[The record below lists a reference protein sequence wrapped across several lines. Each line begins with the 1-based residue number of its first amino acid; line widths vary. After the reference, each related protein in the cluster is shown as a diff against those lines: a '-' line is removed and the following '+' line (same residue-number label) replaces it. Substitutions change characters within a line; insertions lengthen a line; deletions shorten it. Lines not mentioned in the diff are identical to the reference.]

1 MAESIFDREPGT
13 GTTSALADVLGEEVI
28 NLTISALPPDITG
41 ALDKAKAVGQ
51 QAAAIGTALSSAA
64 GMGPLAIATA
74 VYQGLQAVNSAV
86 QAWADLI
93 NSKWQDQIAGVVG
106 WVCADLCKN
115 ANGRILAV
123 YQPSDEIT
131 LERPRGYE
139 GKSLKDKEWTCE
151 KMRGQYRSGYVACLG
166 RPTKSAILYTP
177 IPILVPSGG
186 IFDVQEPASIWGP
199 SGPGVYPSKELI
211 PENWSE
217 YKWWGLR
224 ANYLDSFQ
232 KWEWVARLIAQNDA
246 NPAPPVRTWTTVAP
260 GLAPTWGP
268 QGQGLPTSPY
278 ALGYVSGLL
287 ARPAP
292 DLDAVAKILS
302 TSEQT
307 PRTAQ
312 VRRTTELLLWTRE
325 DLRRR
330 KLAPGQPEGSA
341 WRDRLY
347 PADAQGQGQGQGGG
361 GFGGGVGGLSGG
373 ATGGDGGGLLVGAA
387 ALGLGYLLMRGR
399 RR

>member
-1 MAESIFDREPGT
+1 MAESIFDREPGS
-13 GTTSALADVLGEEVI
+13 GTTSALADVLGEEVV

-106 WVCADLCKN
+106 WVCADLCKI

-123 YQPSDEIT
+123 YQPSEQIT
-131 LERPRGYE
+131 LTRPRGYE

-151 KMRGQYRSGYVACLG
+151 KMRGQYRPGYVACLG

-211 PENWSE
+211 PENWSD
-217 YKWWGLR
+217 YKWWGLK
-224 ANYLDSFQ
+224 ANYLDSYQ

-302 TSEQT
+302 STEQT

-330 KLAPGQPEGSA
+330 KLAPGAPEGSA

-347 PADAQGQGQGQGGG
+347 PSDSQGQGGQGGQKSQGQGGGGQGGG
-361 GFGGGVGGLSGG
+361 GFGEAGALLLGLG
-373 ATGGDGGGLLVGAA
+373 GAA
-387 ALGLGYLLMRGR
+387 ALGALLLHR
-399 RR
+399 RRR